1 MIKKIHVV
9 KYRKLQEKYERCLDQ
24 MHETKERIRALK
36 ESIPEIE
43 TEIEEVTAASKA
55 QAADLVHELSTSA
68 DPFLHYLYRYYT
80 DSSLREHVL
89 KDCSEGSILYSY
101 LDCEFAVPADV
112 LIDLPHRTAQ
122 INSSKRKENDPH
134 VSEQS
139 TQPQDAPIV
148 RPFGDCW
155 FSPAAHQDMKAL
167 KEEYHRLAKQY
178 HPDVCGDRRGQQI
191 FQQILNERAEIL
203 EQMAKE

>member
-1 MIKKIHVV
+1 
-9 KYRKLQEKYERCLDQ
+9 

-178 HPDVCGDRRGQQI
+178 HTDVCGDRRGQQI